1 MVFRIQEFC
10 EFCAKLLLTAEVS
23 VAFCI
28 GECKPMPFRISYNAC
43 LSSCEKGHQWQAGM
57 SGDDGHLT
65 VTCDMAPHGTTRPA
79 GRAIFAST
87 QSS

>member
-1 MVFRIQEFC
+1 MIFRIQGFC
-10 EFCAKLLLTAEVS
+10 EFCAKLLVIAEVFVGS
-23 VAFCI
+23 MHN
-28 GECKPMPFRISYNAC
+28 PMPFRISYNAC

-57 SGDDGHLT
+57 AGDDRHLT